1 MFSVINNIRRND
13 INEVMKLVSLNDL
26 DEEEQEDVFCT
37 EAWPSDEDLDE
48 LDEIRAQE
56 RWNRLHH

>member
-1 MFSVINNIRRND
+1 
-13 INEVMKLVSLNDL
+13 MKMVSLNDL